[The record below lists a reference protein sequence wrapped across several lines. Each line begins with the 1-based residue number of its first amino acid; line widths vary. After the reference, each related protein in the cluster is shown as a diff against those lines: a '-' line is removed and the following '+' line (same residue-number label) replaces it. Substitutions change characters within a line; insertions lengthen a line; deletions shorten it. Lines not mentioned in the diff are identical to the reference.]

1 MEEGEVEEGGG
12 EGEGG
17 EEGGGETHWGG
28 GMDGLSG
35 RGRAAACEAEGA
47 CWWRWTWEPDV

>member
-1 MEEGEVEEGGG
+1 MVEEGEVEEGGG

-28 GMDGLSG
+28 RDGLSG